1 MLVDADHPYSGQP
14 IRSGRGDQAGGRTH
28 RDGAGGMPR
37 DAEFGGDRRDR
48 GAVDHQPP
56 QHIPGTAPRCR
67 RSRGRQLPEI
77 LIEHRPPTRWRCAA
91 VPRHRNPQHQRVAG
105 HRQIRQRP
113 DHGVAIAALATTVR
127 TPRITGHRRAED
139 RRYLLIDSSVGDG
152 HAQLDRAH
160 DRVGNNRRR
169 AGSSLRHGS
178 PRRGGVSVGTRIVTR
193 RGPTSA
199 QRHELSA
206 GNPHHWCTLIRE
218 EPNNG
223 AVTLPPYSVPRSR
236 THAVRDPSPRR
247 LASSNSP
254 KRLFRSPDQGHPQG
268 SDTHTGRRE

>member
-28 RDGAGGMPR
+28 RDGADGMPR
-37 DAEFGGDRRDR
+37 DTEFGGDRRDR

-56 QHIPGTAPRCR
+56 QHIPGTAPRGR
-67 RSRGRQLPEI
+67 RSRGRQLAEI
-77 LIEHRPPTRWRCAA
+77 LMEHRPPTRWRRAA
-91 VPRHRNPQHQRVAG
+91 VPRHRNPQHQRVAS

-113 DHGVAIAALATTVR
+113 DHGVAVAARATTVR

-218 EPNNG
+218 EPVIWVFVLKRG
-223 AVTLPPYSVPRSR
+223 SCRVT
-236 THAVRDPSPRR
+236 R
-247 LASSNSP
+247 LSA
-254 KRLFRSPDQGHPQG
+254 
-268 SDTHTGRRE
+268 

>member
-28 RDGAGGMPR
+28 RDGADGMPR
-37 DAEFGGDRRDR
+37 DTEFGGDRRDR

-56 QHIPGTAPRCR
+56 QHIPGTAPRRR
-67 RSRGRQLPEI
+67 RSRGRQLAEI
-77 LIEHRPPTRWRCAA
+77 LIEHRPPTRRRCAA
-91 VPRHRNPQHQRVAG
+91 VPRHRNPQHQRVAS

-127 TPRITGHRRAED
+127 TPRITGHRCAED

-178 PRRGGVSVGTRIVTR
+178 PRRGGGECR
-193 RGPTSA
+193 
-199 QRHELSA
+199 
-206 GNPHHWCTLIRE
+206 NPHRHPPRPHLSSATRTLRRKST
-218 EPNNG
+218 PL
-223 AVTLPPYSVPRSR
+223 VHPHSR
-236 THAVRDPSPRR
+236 RAGLRPHTVR
-247 LASSNSP
+247 NSDRCNV
-254 KRLFRSPDQGHPQG
+254 KAGCQTGLGLG
-268 SDTHTGRRE
+268 S